1 VDRVVAT
8 RNRGRAHPQFLVKWR
23 GLEYSDA
30 TWEEE
35 EEVVVVDKLGAVSR
49 DGVGLGGLGVEK
61 QQVVGLV
68 PRG

>member
-35 EEVVVVDKLGAVSR
+35 EEVVADRLGAVSR
-49 DGVGLGGLGVEK
+49 VVQGLGVARNI
-61 QQVVGLV
+61 GWSL
-68 PRG
+68 